1 MTILRDTRV
10 ERDPAHFAAATGARE
25 LAVMSVEQ
33 GAYYG
38 LNEVAARIW
47 QLVDQ
52 ARSVES
58 ICAALL
64 AEYDIEAERCEREV
78 VACLEALVAE
88 GLVRVVDA

>member
-1 MTILRDTRV
+1 MTISSDSRV
-10 ERDPAHFAAATGARE
+10 ERDPAHFTASTGERE

-52 ARSVES
+52 ARNVGS
-58 ICAALL
+58 ICAALQ
-64 AEYDIEAERCEREV
+64 AEYAIEAGRCEREV
-78 VACLEALVAE
+78 IACLEALAAE
-88 GLVRVVDA
+88 GLIRVVDA